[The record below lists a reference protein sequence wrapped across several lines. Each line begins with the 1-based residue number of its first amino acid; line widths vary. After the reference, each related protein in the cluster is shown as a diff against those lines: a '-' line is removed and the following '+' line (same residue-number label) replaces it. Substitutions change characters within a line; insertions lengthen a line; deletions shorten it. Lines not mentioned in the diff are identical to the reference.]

1 MAGALKSYVPSVHS
15 LVTQKLSSY
24 FGPPPTA
31 PHLRLIVP
39 NHASHSPSPD
49 RSPTIHPKEANER
62 SADGN
67 AIKTG
72 SQCAEMNLLLLSSI
86 DGRDTLVDLTRTLT
100 EMSQAHK
107 LRPSDITSELIN
119 TEICATASISSLR
132 NAHLANG
139 NDFPTT
145 ASIDSGEPDLLII
158 FGPHVRLD
166 GYPPW
171 QVRLSEIFCV
181 GDSGGDVSGRVG
193 ARVEYQGFL
202 RGLWRYARADLK
214 FGR

>member
-1 MAGALKSYVPSVHS
+1 
-15 LVTQKLSSY
+15 
-24 FGPPPTA
+24 
-31 PHLRLIVP
+31 
-39 NHASHSPSPD
+39 
-49 RSPTIHPKEANER
+49 
-62 SADGN
+62 
-67 AIKTG
+67 
-72 SQCAEMNLLLLSSI
+72 MNLLLLSSI

-119 TEICATASISSLR
+119 TEICATTSISSLR
-132 NAHLANG
+132 HVHMSNG
-139 NDFPTT
+139 NGSPDT
-145 ASIDSGEPDLLII
+145 AGIDSGEPDLLII

-202 RGLWRYARADLK
+202 RGLWRYAGADLK